1 MLTGPCARHTAVR
14 RAGSQAV
21 STVAHARRQGIPAL
35 WPTIATESRLKTG
48 LTQEGDNMASPEPA
62 GSVTPAASAHADAA
76 HASGPHAAAPLDA
89 GTISARLD
97 RLPATRS
104 IWKLVVLLSLGFF
117 FELYDLLYTGY
128 VAPGLVKSGLLSA
141 TTHGLFGT
149 TGVASFIAALFSGLF
164 IGTIACGFL
173 ADRFGRR
180 AVFTYSLLWY
190 TAANVVMAFQESATG
205 LNFWRFLAG
214 VGIGVELVT
223 IGTYISELVPK
234 QIRGRAFACEQAVG
248 FTAVPVVAFLSYL
261 LVPHA
266 PFGLDGWRWVVLIGA
281 HGALFVWWIRRAL
294 PESPRWLAQQG
305 RLSEADGVMS
315 DLEAKVRSEY
325 RRELPPPAPPMP
337 VAPRG
342 SFRDMWVPPYRSRT
356 VMMTIFNI
364 FQTVGF
370 YGFANWVPTL
380 LIKQGITITT
390 SLMYSSVIALAAP
403 LGPIIGLFIG
413 DRFERKT
420 VIVVMAAVNIV
431 CGLLFSQVAQAVLL
445 VSLGVCLTLAGN
457 IISYSFHAYQSEL
470 FPTSIR
476 ARAVGFV
483 YSWSRFS
490 AIFTAFLIASVLRE
504 FGTTGVFVFIAGAM
518 LIVMLAIGLMGPR
531 TKGLELEKI
540 SN

>member
-1 MLTGPCARHTAVR
+1 M
-14 RAGSQAV
+14 
-21 STVAHARRQGIPAL
+21 
-35 WPTIATESRLKTG
+35 
-48 LTQEGDNMASPEPA
+48 
-62 GSVTPAASAHADAA
+62 VTPEQDRAAA
-76 HASGPHAAAPLDA
+76 HAAASGESAALAIDA

-117 FELYDLLYTGY
+117 FELYDLLYSGY
-128 VAPGLVKSGLLSA
+128 VAPGLVRSGLLTA

-149 TGVASFIAALFSGLF
+149 TGVASFIAALFAGLF
-164 IGTIACGFL
+164 VGTIACGFL

-180 AVFTYSLLWY
+180 AIFTWSLLWY
-190 TAANVVMAFQESATG
+190 TVANVIMAFQETALG
-205 LNFWRFLAG
+205 LNVWRFIAG

-223 IGTYISELVPK
+223 IGTYIAELVPR

-248 FTAVPVVAFLSYL
+248 FTAVPIVAFLAYL

-266 PFGLDGWRWVVLIGA
+266 FFGLDGWRWVVLIGA

-305 RLSEADGVMS
+305 RLDEANRVMTA
-315 DLEAKVRSEY
+315 LEARVQAEY
-325 RRELPPPAPPMP
+325 GRPLPPPEPVVAMP
-337 VAPRG
+337 ERG
-342 SFRDMWVPPYRSRT
+342 RFRDMWVPPYRSRT
-356 VMMTIFNI
+356 LMMVIFNV

-390 SLMYSSVIALAAP
+390 SLLYSSIIALAAP
-403 LGPIIGLFIG
+403 LGPVIGLAIA
-413 DRFERKT
+413 DRFERKS
-420 VIVVMAAVNIV
+420 VIVVTAGAIMV
-431 CGLLFSQVAQAVLL
+431 CGLWFSQVSNALLL
-445 VSLGVCLTLAGN
+445 VGLGVCLTLASN
-457 IISYSFHAYQSEL
+457 IMSYSYHAYQTEL

-490 AIFTAFLIASVLRE
+490 AIFTAFLIAAALRQ
-504 FGTTGVFVFIAGAM
+504 FGSTGVFVLIAGAM
-518 LIVMLAIGLMGPR
+518 LIVMAAIGLMGPR
-531 TKGLELEKI
+531 TKGRALEAI
-540 SN
+540 SR

>member
-1 MLTGPCARHTAVR
+1 MT
-14 RAGSQAV
+14 S
-21 STVAHARRQGIPAL
+21 PA
-35 WPTIATESRLKTG
+35 
-48 LTQEGDNMASPEPA
+48 Q
-62 GSVTPAASAHADAA
+62 
-76 HASGPHAAAPLDA
+76 PHSAAPPIDP

-128 VAPGLVKSGLLSA
+128 VAPGLVKSGLLTP
-141 TTHGLFGT
+141 TTQGLFGT
-149 TGVASFIAALFSGLF
+149 TGVASFIAALFAGLF

-180 AVFTYSLLWY
+180 AIFTYSLLWY
-190 TAANVVMAFQESATG
+190 TVANVVMAFQETATG
-205 LNFWRFLAG
+205 LNFWRFVAG

-234 QIRGRAFACEQAVG
+234 HVRGRAFACEQAVG
-248 FTAVPVVAFLSYL
+248 FLSVPVVAFLSYL

-266 PFGLDGWRWVVLIGA
+266 PFGIDGWRWVVLIGA

-305 RLSEADGVMS
+305 RLDEADRVMCA
-315 DLEAKVRSEY
+315 LEAKVEAESGRP
-325 RRELPPPAPPMP
+325 LPPPAAAVP
-337 VAPRG
+337 VLAQGR
-342 SFRDMWVPPYRSRT
+342 FADMWVPPYRNRT
-356 VMMTIFNI
+356 LMLVIFNV

-380 LIKQGITITT
+380 LIKQGITVTT
-390 SLMYSSVIALAAP
+390 SLMYSTLIALAAP
-403 LGPIIGLFIG
+403 VGPLIGLFIA
-413 DRFERKT
+413 DRLERKT
-420 VIVVMAAVNIV
+420 VIVLMAGANIV
-431 CGLLFSQVAQAVLL
+431 CGLWFSQVANAVLL
-445 VSLGVCLTLAGN
+445 VSLGICLTLANN
-457 IISYSFHAYQSEL
+457 IMSYSFHAYQSEL

-490 AIFTAFLIASVLRE
+490 AIFTAFLIAGVLRE
-504 FGTTGVFVFIAGAM
+504 FGTVGVFVFIAGAM
-518 LIVMLAIGLMGPR
+518 AMVMLAIGLMGPR
-531 TKGLELEKI
+531 SRGIALEEI
-540 SN
+540 SH